1 MKGYTLG
8 IYGELK
14 EIVEIA
20 FSADDEPIIPAGV
33 FINPELPEQM
43 VLSENEKL
51 VLEDGTWIIKENHI
65 GTRYWLPGEDHNSE
79 GHVMSILG
87 PLPEGASLV
96 APPEPSEE
104 EKWAKK
110 VSSELSPMSAE
121 ELRSYLYSTQKFRF
135 KNDDITAG
143 ESSVP
148 MCYIDDKVMTVD
160 EASQEW
166 LRYLGDDDSK
176 AQTALEKKVEAKEY
190 IRSVVS
196 DFKEEN

>member
-8 IYGELK
+8 TYGELK

-51 VLEDGTWIIKENHI
+51 VLEDGVWVVKENHV
-65 GTRYWLPGEDHNSE
+65 GTWYWLSEEEHNSE

-104 EKWAKK
+104 EKWEKK

-121 ELRSYLYSTQKFRF
+121 ELRSYLYANQKYRF

-143 ESSVP
+143 ESSIP
-148 MCYIDDKVMTVD
+148 MCYVDGVAMTVD
-160 EASQEW
+160 EASLEW
-166 LRYLGDDDSK
+166 LRYVGDDDSK

-196 DFKEEN
+196 VFKEEN